1 MRAIEIDNLSFKY
14 ENRLA
19 PALDRVN
26 LNVSDGEFLLLA
38 GASGSGKSTLLKC
51 INGLIPH
58 RYLGGYSGEVRIKDK
73 PVAASQLLEISL
85 IIGTVLQEAEK
96 QLVSSSVQDDVAF
109 GPCNLALPRAE
120 IERRIEHSLGSMG
133 ISPLR
138 ERSIFALSGGQKQRL
153 AIAGVLAM
161 EPQIILFDEPLAN
174 LDSNG
179 IRLMLEVFGE
189 LRERGKTIIVA
200 EHRTEEVI
208 RANPSRVVVVD
219 KGRIVADDSDPE
231 VLVDFADVLK
241 TPAEYALKNRLRAGK
256 RSFKIESLV
265 AQKLRSSPTGAEIVA
280 SSGIV
285 LIRVEDVSFE
295 YSGGVRALDHVNFVI
310 HEGERI
316 ALLGNNGAGKSTLAL
331 NLGGLLRPTEG
342 RVLVQGADTSFMS
355 VSEIATN
362 VAIVFQNPFSML
374 FAKTVQDELSF
385 GPKNIGVQPAAI
397 SRLIPHVAKQC
408 TVDHLLNKSP
418 FASSFGE
425 KKRICVGS
433 VLTMQPKCVI
443 LDEPTSGQDYRSY
456 SEFMGFIR
464 SLSEQGHTLILITH
478 DTDLAVEYTDRTII
492 MNNGRVVADG
502 ATKTILADP
511 KMLEENAIRET
522 SLLEIS
528 RKITH
533 GETVLSLADLLNAL
547 PDAHTA
553 ELR

>member
-19 PALDRVN
+19 PALDRVS
-26 LNVSDGEFLLLA
+26 LNISDGEFLLLA

-58 RYLGGYSGEVRIKDK
+58 RYLGDYSGEVRIKDK

-138 ERSIFALSGGQKQRL
+138 QRSIFALSGGQKQRL

-179 IRLMLEVFGE
+179 IRLMLEVFAE
-189 LRERGKTIIVA
+189 LRGKGKTIIVA

-208 RANPSRVVVVD
+208 RANPGRVVVVD
-219 KGRIVADDSDPE
+219 KGSIVADDSDPE
-231 VLVDFADVLK
+231 VLVDFAHILK
-241 TPAEYALKNRLRAGK
+241 TPAEYALKNRLPAEK
-256 RSFKIESLV
+256 RSLEIESLV
-265 AQKLRSSPTGAEIVA
+265 AQKLRPLPTRAETTA
-280 SSGIV
+280 KTGME

-295 YSGGVRALDHVNFVI
+295 YSGGVRALDHVNFEI
-310 HEGERI
+310 YEGERI
-316 ALLGNNGAGKSTLAL
+316 ALLGNNGAGKSTVAL
-331 NLGGLLRPTEG
+331 NLGGLLKPTEG
-342 RVLVQGADTSFMS
+342 RVLVRGTDTSLMS

-385 GPKNIGVQPAAI
+385 GPKNIGVQPAVI

-408 TVDHLLNKSP
+408 TVDHLLDKSP

-511 KMLEENAIRET
+511 KMLEDNAIRET

-533 GETVLSLADLLNAL
+533 GETVLSLAELLNAL

-553 ELR
+553 GLG